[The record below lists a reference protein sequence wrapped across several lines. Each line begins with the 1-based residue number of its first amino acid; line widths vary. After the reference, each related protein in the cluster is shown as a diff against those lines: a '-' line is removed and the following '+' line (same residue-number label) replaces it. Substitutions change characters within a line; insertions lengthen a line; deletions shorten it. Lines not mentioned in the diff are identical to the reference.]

1 MLVPRQM
8 RMYDNIFSS
17 LSGTVLTVLNKYL
30 SNFYCITL
38 VTGKIVELNYR
49 FVVKHCGLQV
59 WIWIDCIFIAFK
71 SSFL

>member
-1 MLVPRQM
+1 
-8 RMYDNIFSS
+8 MYDNIFSS

-49 FVVKHCGLQV
+49 FVVKHCGLPSL
-59 WIWIDCIFIAFK
+59 D
-71 SSFL
+71 LD